1 MCVCVKKTLSSLK
14 PFFSRTE
21 KQLDPKF
28 KIIHIAA
35 VQIGIDYHSSFSMN
49 RESD

>member
-1 MCVCVKKTLSSLK
+1 MCEKKPLSSLK

-21 KQLDPKF
+21 KQLEPKF

-35 VQIGIDYHSSFSMN
+35 VQIGIDYHSGFSVN
-49 RESD
+49 RGSD